1 MKILKRIFATCIFLL
16 ASSFANAE
24 QLIFSQYDGV
34 NTWHNVYIEVNS
46 AKDYVRPG
54 VAYTPASNGKS
65 RPATTGTAEVQWS
78 SNSITRTYSSN
89 CNCTTMQQ
97 TYYKS
102 SSSATFLDR
111 VTNKYYSGI
120 TFSSYGVP
128 AGALQHSTFGSV
140 TDPTASQAQVGMTS
154 KVSVKEIDYVAG
166 VEATAGTEAQHED
179 DHPARSIIS
188 VPTGIDMELFIK
200 EFMEK

>member
-1 MKILKRIFATCIFLL
+1 MKRIFATGILL
-16 ASSFANAE
+16 LVSSFVNAE

-34 NTWHNVYIEVNS
+34 NTWNNVYIEVNS

-54 VAYTPASNGKS
+54 VAYIPASNGKS
-65 RPATTGTAEVQWS
+65 QPATTGTSEVQWS

-111 VTNKYYSGI
+111 VTNKYWTGI

-128 AGALQHSTFGSV
+128 AGTLAYSTFGSV

-166 VEATAGTEAQHED
+166 IAGTEAQHED
-179 DHPARSIIS
+179 NHPARSIIS

-200 EFMEK
+200 EFMERR

>member
-1 MKILKRIFATCIFLL
+1 MKRIFATGILL
-16 ASSFANAE
+16 LVSSFVNAE

-34 NTWHNVYIEVNS
+34 NTWNNVYIEVNS

-54 VAYTPASNGKS
+54 VAYIPASNGTS
-65 RPATTGTAEVQWS
+65 QPATTGTPEVQWS

-128 AGALQHSTFGSV
+128 AGTLQHSTFGSV

-166 VEATAGTEAQHED
+166 IAGTEAQHED
-179 DHPARSIIS
+179 NHPARSIIS

-200 EFMEK
+200 EFMENR

>member
-1 MKILKRIFATCIFLL
+1 MKKLLTLIFCL
-16 ASSFANAE
+16 ASSFVNAE

-54 VAYTPASNGKS
+54 VAYIPASNGKS
-65 RPATTGTAEVQWS
+65 QPATTGTSEVQWS

-166 VEATAGTEAQHED
+166 IAGTEAQHED
-179 DHPARSIIS
+179 NHPARSIIS

-200 EFMEK
+200 EFMENR